1 VVSDVKTSR
10 AAESER
16 DYPVP
21 ERTDPGKSAS
31 MEATVL
37 VKDVEESQTRSGN
50 TRYVVRDE
58 AGNEYTT
65 FRPQIGAQAAKFA
78 GRRAH
83 ITYHEE
89 DRGNFHNVYLD
100 SIEPAGESDEDEA
113 TETDTDPDEAA
124 WRTAVDAAP
133 WLLGESEPQKAVPPE
148 RFFKKLKPLKD
159 LVAEDIRESSEE
171 EEDEPRA

>member
-1 VVSDVKTSR
+1 
-10 AAESER
+10 
-16 DYPVP
+16 
-21 ERTDPGKSAS
+21 

-65 FRPQIGAQAAKFA
+65 FRPQIGAQAAKFE

-100 SIEPAGESDEDEA
+100 SIEPAGESDEGEDDT
-113 TETDTDPDEAA
+113 TENDTEPDQGAR
-124 WRTAVDAAP
+124 RTPGEDA
-133 WLLGESEPQKAVPPE
+133 
-148 RFFKKLKPLKD
+148 
-159 LVAEDIRESSEE
+159 
-171 EEDEPRA
+171 PRPTR

>member
-1 VVSDVKTSR
+1 
-10 AAESER
+10 
-16 DYPVP
+16 
-21 ERTDPGKSAS
+21 

-50 TRYVVRDE
+50 MRYVVRDD

-65 FRPQIGAQAAKFA
+65 FRPQIGAQAAKFE

-89 DRGNFHNVYLD
+89 DRGNFNNAYLD
-100 SIEPAGESDEDEA
+100 SIPPAGESDEDEA
-113 TETDTDPDEAA
+113 AETDTDPDEAA

-133 WLLGESEPQKAVPPE
+133 WLLGESEPHDEVPPE
-148 RFFKKLKPLKD
+148 ELYDKLKPFKER
-159 LVAEDIRESSEE
+159 VAEDIRD
-171 EEDEPRA
+171 DEA